1 MRRTLLFIPA
11 VAQKF
16 LDKAHERG
24 ADAIIVDLEDA
35 IAPDVKA
42 TARDLLPKVVAGLTA
57 RGLEVWVRVNPTPD
71 LLSADV
77 DAAVIPGVTGI
88 MVPKVEHA
96 QTISMIDAEIAAL
109 EHQRGFARNTI
120 GLCATLETPIGI
132 LNTNAIAATVQ
143 NGPRLRALALGC
155 EDLAAAMGVA
165 PLHVFLRGPGQAVAM
180 AAAAYGLESWGV
192 AGSIANHSNT
202 TRFGREVRLSRALGI
217 TAILC
222 IHPAQVAIARDIY
235 QPTADELA
243 WAADVVAAY
252 EKSKSEGIG
261 SITVRGQMI
270 DEPIY
275 QRAKRMLS

>member
-35 IAPDVKA
+35 VAPDMKA
-42 TARDLLPKVVAGLTA
+42 TARDMLAKVVASLAA
-57 RGLEVWVRVNPTPD
+57 RNLEVWVRVNPTPD
-71 LLSADV
+71 LLPADIE
-77 DAAVIPGVTGI
+77 AAVIPGVTGI

-96 QTISMIDAEIAAL
+96 ETITMIDADITAL
-109 EHQRGFARNTI
+109 EHRRGFARNTI

-132 LNTNAIAATVQ
+132 LNTNAIAAT
-143 NGPRLRALALGC
+143 PRLKALALGC

-165 PLHVFLRGPGQAVAM
+165 PLHIFLRGPGQAVAL

-202 TRFGREVRLSRALGI
+202 TRFTREVRLSRALGI

-222 IHPAQVAIARDIY
+222 IHPVQVAIARDIY
-235 QPTADELA
+235 KPTADELA

-275 QRAKRMLS
+275 QRAKRMLPA